1 VRRLHRAISI
11 ALMRPALRLALP
23 ALVAVAVATPAVAPA
38 ATSVKP
44 STGRFAG
51 THGFDGPISLTF
63 AREDGIGLHLAKF
76 SFTGTLK
83 CDDGETIPYSFRNR
97 MVTART
103 AARVTKGKF
112 RHRAADIVITGKWSK
127 SRTVTGEVTLR
138 SSPCTKTMGFVAK
151 LK

>member
-1 VRRLHRAISI
+1 MRPERRLVV
-11 ALMRPALRLALP
+11 PVLA
-23 ALVAVAVATPAVAPA
+23 AVAVAAPAVAPA

-51 THGFDGPISLTF
+51 THGFDGPLSLTF
-63 AREDGIGLHLAKF
+63 ARESGIGLHLAKF

-83 CDDGETIPYSFRNR
+83 CDDGETVPYTFKNR

-103 AARVTKGKF
+103 AARVTKGRF
-112 RHRAADIVITGKWSK
+112 RHRAADIVISGAWTKT
-127 SRTVTGEVTLR
+127 RTVTGEVTLR
-138 SSPCTKTMGFVAK
+138 SSPCTKTTGFVAK

>member
-1 VRRLHRAISI
+1 MGPAFRLIVPVLV
-11 ALMRPALRLALP
+11 AL
-23 ALVAVAVATPAVAPA
+23 AVAVPAVAPA

-44 STGRFAG
+44 STGRFSG

-63 AREDGIGLHLAKF
+63 ARESGIGLHLAKF

-83 CDDGETIPYSFRNR
+83 CDDGETVPYSFKNR
-97 MVTART
+97 LVTART

-112 RHRAADIVITGKWSK
+112 RHRAADIVITGSWTK

-138 SSPCTKTMGFVAK
+138 SSPCTKTTGFVAK
-151 LK
+151 LR